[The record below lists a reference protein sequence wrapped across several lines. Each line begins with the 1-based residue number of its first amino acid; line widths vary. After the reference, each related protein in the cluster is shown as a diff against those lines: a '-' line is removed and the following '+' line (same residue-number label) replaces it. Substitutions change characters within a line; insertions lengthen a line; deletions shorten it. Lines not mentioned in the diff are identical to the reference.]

1 VPRLR
6 VLLCTPLIETRDFAA
21 RTKNDKNQ
29 NKTNVA
35 MKPADWRDRQEG
47 VCYMTG
53 HDFTS
58 NSGCAWM
65 NPNGTITLIVHGN
78 SNYTLRIRE

>member
-1 VPRLR
+1 
-6 VLLCTPLIETRDFAA
+6 
-21 RTKNDKNQ
+21 
-29 NKTNVA
+29 

-78 SNYTLRIRE
+78 TNYTCVSGNRRTDMIVWRITGKMPTTQSLSGYSNPSAVPRAG

>member
-1 VPRLR
+1 MRLADR
-6 VLLCTPLIETRDFAA
+6 NARFRGKNEERQKPKTKLTSRWSQPTGETAS
-21 RTKNDKNQ
+21 
-29 NKTNVA
+29 
-35 MKPADWRDRQEG
+35 EG

-78 SNYTLRIRE
+78 SSYTLRIRE